1 MGEGAK
7 GLEVKAGG
15 ANTSPRGSIK
25 RTCRAAETHHW
36 YFSHVHGMDIGMCR
50 FPELGGVPCLP
61 LLYICASALVPQGK
75 DSLPPSASILS

>member
-50 FPELGGVPCLP
+50 LPELGGVPCLP
-61 LLYICASALVPQGK
+61 LLYRRIRKRTQRARSRDTFRHLR
-75 DSLPPSASILS
+75 